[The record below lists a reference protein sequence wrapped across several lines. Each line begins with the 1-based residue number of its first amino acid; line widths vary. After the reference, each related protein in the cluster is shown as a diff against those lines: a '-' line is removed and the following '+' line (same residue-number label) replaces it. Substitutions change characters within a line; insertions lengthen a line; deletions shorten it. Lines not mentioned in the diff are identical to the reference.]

1 MYGDIEQW
9 FSPDHQLYVE
19 KESVGCI
26 WWKMLQKTEI
36 CNAGRGRYV
45 PNLGRNNKAP
55 DVPRQVRPR
64 EPISCTYGRKDA
76 RLHELIEV
84 EVIETPER
92 HPPPVFRKPDGG
104 MVLYILHLF
113 SGRRRKGDIHY
124 WVMEM
129 ADDFLPWLRC
139 HWIQRY
145 MRSATWIMVPNW
157 GNLLRLLEEDQKV
170 FLQGAPRVLLAK
182 PGLLRHI
189 QPDAPGHWPRPL
201 RSASLVWGLLALSC
215 KELTLRQLHM
225 GTRLYLHSMLAEF
238 YVYSGGGSTF

>member
-1 MYGDIEQW
+1 MGRDMYGDIEQW

-84 EVIETPER
+84 EVIETPEK

-182 PGLLRHI
+182 PGLLRGI
-189 QPDAPGHWPRPL
+189 FNQMLQDTGPDRYD
-201 RSASLVWGLLALSC
+201 
-215 KELTLRQLHM
+215 RQAWCGVCLP
-225 GTRLYLHSMLAEF
+225 
-238 YVYSGGGSTF
+238 